1 MSGGRSDHRCQKIV
15 RQIPPRLQSAVR
27 RKLRPYCPLLKPNA
41 HFMNLASCPI
51 GAMQRKQT
59 FIGIV
64 LLSLALVPCA
74 AMAELN
80 DGSLSSTRESAPVH
94 RETNMESDQRFFA
107 AFRAAPLS
115 LMHAIAIAERLH
127 TGSRTAAISFD
138 TSDNPFYR
146 VRTVKDKEIWENV
159 VDVHTGRTAGPETL
173 WSLND
178 LEIEERDNINA
189 LRSVKQELSDAVA
202 IAEKAA
208 AGKAISGG
216 LVKEGDQLNF
226 VVVVLS
232 DDRLKEVFLEP
243 PRAASKGRPVT
254 SRRN

>member
-1 MSGGRSDHRCQKIV
+1 
-15 RQIPPRLQSAVR
+15 
-27 RKLRPYCPLLKPNA
+27 
-41 HFMNLASCPI
+41 MNLASRTI
-51 GAMQRKQT
+51 GVMQRKET
-59 FIGIV
+59 FVGIL

-80 DGSLSSTRESAPVH
+80 DGSLSSTAESAPVH
-94 RETNMESDQRFFA
+94 RETNTESDQRFLA

-115 LMHAIAIAERLH
+115 LIQAIAIAERLH

-159 VDVHTGRTAGPETL
+159 VDVHTGRTVGPETS
-173 WSLND
+173 WSLNE
-178 LEIEERDNINA
+178 LEMEERDNINA
-189 LRSVKQELSDAVA
+189 LRLVKQELSDAVA

-232 DDRLKEVFLEP
+232 DDHVKEVFLEP
-243 PRAASKGRPVT
+243 PRATSKRQPAEA
-254 SRRN
+254 RKY